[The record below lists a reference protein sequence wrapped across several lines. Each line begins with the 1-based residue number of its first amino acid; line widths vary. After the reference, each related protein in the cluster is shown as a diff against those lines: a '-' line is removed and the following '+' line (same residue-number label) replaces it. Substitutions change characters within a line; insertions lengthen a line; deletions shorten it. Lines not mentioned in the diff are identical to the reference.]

1 MKKYNR
7 PVNQYY
13 LDKSKEKV
21 IESVMNEVT
30 RDSFLERLMNYRT
43 QLVAGLMMAALVLLA
58 LLSNNPLT
66 GDQNPPSTVQPIT
79 LSESET
85 VKFAEVSYLSGTLIA
100 SSFQVNSNQ
109 MMFLNTT
116 NETEFEG
123 KFDEYHQYFNTLK
136 VFLEPD
142 YFKNNAQLVES
153 DKEEFGSKMLFEA
166 DGVNY
171 TIYMN
176 VDEEELTGLL
186 YVNSKVYDL
195 SGTFEEDDE
204 EFSLEL
210 YASSGEN
217 YININYDSEFG
228 SETEATYSI
237 ESMINGEY
245 TEKEIKVSHEEDEY
259 KVVMENTT
267 SSFELTYEFDNGQY
281 IYKLSYEI
289 NDQEGEVLITE
300 TINEFGET
308 IYHYNVTEGDI
319 SKEIDRE
326 KPSFDDEDDEDEED
340 EEDSIDEDEE
350 DSLDEEDEEDEIDTI
365 SPMNQTIEKLIL

>member
-13 LDKSKEKV
+13 LDKSKQKV
-21 IESVMNEVT
+21 IESVMNEVNK
-30 RDSFLERLMNYRT
+30 DSLFVRLMQYKT
-43 QLVAGLMMAALVLLA
+43 PIIASLMMAALVLLA
-58 LLSNNPLT
+58 LLSNSPLT
-66 GDQNPPSTVQPIT
+66 GDPNPHSPVQPIT
-79 LSESET
+79 LSENET

-100 SSFQVNSNQ
+100 SSFQVNSSQ

-116 NETEFEG
+116 SETEFEG

-153 DKEEFGSKMLFEA
+153 DKEEFSSQLLFEA

-171 TIYMN
+171 TLYMN
-176 VDEEELTGLL
+176 VDEEEVTGLL

-195 SGTFEEDDE
+195 SGTFEEEEE

-217 YININYDSEFG
+217 YINIEYDSEFG
-228 SETEATYSI
+228 SETEATYYI

-245 TEKEIKVSHEEDEY
+245 TEKEIKVSHEADEY

-267 SSFELTYEFDNGQY
+267 SSFELTYEFDDGQY

-326 KPSFDDEDDEDEED
+326 KPSFDEDDEDEED
-340 EEDSIDEDEE
+340 EID
-350 DSLDEEDEEDEIDTI
+350 DEEDEEDEIDTS
-365 SPMNQTIEKLIL
+365 SPMNQTKEKSIL